1 MQPHGRL
8 KMKSLSKICLFVV
21 VGISALGPAYA
32 QDSAIFDVEEGAWKL
47 YFQDADT
54 QRWINRTYIQQN
66 AIKPTIS
73 TSIAWS
79 GDRFSY
85 RYRVANAR
93 AAKQAIDTFRIWG
106 IPSIYATPGLPPIT
120 ADIKTETGLW
130 TKQQFAQLEVKRQFQ
145 NEIIKAPKGWSANL
159 RVDEKV
165 NQSSFVWTPGL
176 KDTDPSGINP
186 GAQQGGYIVLRP
198 ELPGVARAK
207 LTGSTDAPWGLD
219 DLPDT
224 PFWSQKIDEI
234 QDRDFLLVAVLAPV
248 IEVPV
253 PYNSAE
259 LARRIRAHVQSWPK
273 YGHTDAA
280 TLDRL
285 NRQFDVL
292 IPALVGN
299 NKPAAQE
306 AVFELFKE
314 AFSHNGG
321 LNHRKL
327 DDDDEDRAAAPL
339 ARLFI
344 NPTVVEARA
353 AMPSV
358 QMDRIAARSLAFNLV
373 YLLARLEK

>member
-1 MQPHGRL
+1 
-8 KMKSLSKICLFVV
+8 MKSLSKTSLFITL
-21 VGISALGPAYA
+21 ISLTLSVAHA
-32 QDSAIFDVEEGAWKL
+32 QDSATFNAEEGAWKL
-47 YFQDADT
+47 YFQDSDT
-54 QRWINRTYIQQN
+54 QRWIHRTYIQQN
-66 AIKPTIS
+66 AIKPSIS

-93 AAKQAIDTFRIWG
+93 GAKQAIDTFRIWG
-106 IPSIYATPGLPPIT
+106 IPSIYSVPALPPIG

-130 TKQQFAQLEVKRQFQ
+130 TKQQFAQLEAKRQFQ

-165 NQSSFVWTPGL
+165 NQTSFVWTPGL

-259 LARRIRAHVQSWPK
+259 LARRIKAHVQTWPK

-306 AVFELFKE
+306 AVFDLFKE

>member
-1 MQPHGRL
+1 MQPHGAL
-8 KMKSLSKICLFVV
+8 KMKSMSKLCFFIAIVSSV
-21 VGISALGPAYA
+21 LGVAHA
-32 QDSAIFDVEEGAWKL
+32 QDSAVFNAEEGAWKL

-54 QRWINRTYIQQN
+54 QRWINRTYVQQN
-66 AIKPTIS
+66 AIKPSIS
-73 TSIAWS
+73 TAIAWS

-85 RYRVANAR
+85 QYRVANAR

-106 IPSIYATPGLPPIT
+106 IPSVYAVPNLPPIP

-145 NEIIKAPKGWSANL
+145 SEIIKAPKGWSANL
-159 RVDEKV
+159 RVDDKA
-165 NQSSFVWTPGL
+165 NQTSFVWTPGL

-248 IEVPV
+248 IAVPV

-259 LARRIRAHVQSWPK
+259 LARRIRAHVQTWPK
-273 YGHTDAA
+273 YGHMDAA
-280 TLDRL
+280 VLDRV

-292 IPALVGN
+292 IPVLEGN
-299 NKPAAQE
+299 NQPAAYA
-306 AVFELFKE
+306 AVFELLKE
-314 AFSHNGG
+314 AFSHHRG
-321 LNHRKL
+321 LTHRKM
-327 DDDDEDRAAAPL
+327 DKDDEDQASTPL
-339 ARLFI
+339 ARLFV
-344 NPTVVEARA
+344 NPSAVEVLAST
-353 AMPSV
+353 PSV
-358 QMDRIAARSLAFNLV
+358 QLDRVAARSLAFNLM
-373 YLLARLEK
+373 YLLVRMQR

>member
-1 MQPHGRL
+1 MQPYGEL
-8 KMKSLSKICLFVV
+8 KMKSLSKTSLFITL
-21 VGISALGPAYA
+21 ISLTLSVAHA
-32 QDSAIFDVEEGAWKL
+32 QDSATFNAEEGAWKL
-47 YFQDADT
+47 YFQDSDT
-54 QRWINRTYIQQN
+54 QRWIHRTYIQQN
-66 AIKPTIS
+66 AIKPSIS

-93 AAKQAIDTFRIWG
+93 GAKQAIDTFRIWG
-106 IPSIYATPGLPPIT
+106 IPSIYSVPALPPIG

-130 TKQQFAQLEVKRQFQ
+130 TKQQFAQLEAKRQFQ

-165 NQSSFVWTPGL
+165 NQTSFVWTPGL

-259 LARRIRAHVQSWPK
+259 LARRIKAHVQTWPK

-306 AVFELFKE
+306 AVFDLFKE